1 MCNLSVGVF
10 ERGWNQAW
18 DRALD
23 QGVSH
28 GKEEGRVENTKKI
41 IINLLKMKMGIAFIV
56 TATNSTEEQVRQIA
70 KEENLPLKE

>member
-18 DRALD
+18 DQAWE
-23 QGVSH
+23 QGVSY
-28 GKEEGRVENTKKI
+28 GKEEGRTENTKEI
-41 IINLLKMKMGIAFIV
+41 IINLLKMKMGVAFIV

-70 KEENLPLKE
+70 KEENLALKE